1 MLSFRTAS
9 LSFAASSSLYVVV
22 EPPTGDPPL
31 WIDERDRK
39 GRPVE
44 PTVKEAAGR
53 I

>member
-1 MLSFRTAS
+1 MAQRRDQSRQRYPL
-9 LSFAASSSLYVVV
+9 VV
-22 EPPTGDPPL
+22 EPPTGELPL
-31 WIDERDRK
+31 WIDERDPK